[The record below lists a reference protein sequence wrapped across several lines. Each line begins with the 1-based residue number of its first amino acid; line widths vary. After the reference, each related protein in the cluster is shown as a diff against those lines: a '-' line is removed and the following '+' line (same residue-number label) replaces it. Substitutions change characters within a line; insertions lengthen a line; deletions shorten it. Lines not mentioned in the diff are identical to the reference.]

1 MEFKIVKPT
10 TVHPTTGYSHAVR
23 MGGLIFVAGQ
33 VAKNEKDEVVGKGDV
48 AAQAAQVYKNLQAV
62 LEAAGSGMER
72 VGKITVYTTSLD
84 YRPAISA
91 AREQAF
97 RESGHFPASTF
108 VVISS
113 LAHPDFLVEIEA
125 VAAAR

>member
-1 MEFKIVKPT
+1 MEFKVLTPT
-10 TVHPTTGYSHAVR
+10 TVHATAGYSHAVR
-23 MGGLIFVAGQ
+23 MGDLIFVAGQ
-33 VAKNEKDEVVGKGDV
+33 VAKNEKDEIVGKGDV
-48 AAQAAQVYKNLQAV
+48 GAQTAQVYRNLKAV
-62 LEAAGSGMER
+62 LEAAGSGMDR

-97 RESGHFPASTF
+97 RPVGHFPASTF

-113 LAHPDFLVEIEA
+113 LAHPDYLVEIEA
-125 VAAAR
+125 VAAVR